1 MQEKT
6 RQMNWFWKSQSMY
19 MMANRDKQENIRN
32 HSVQMDREATEMGSS
47 VLIPAAVDKPGVCVH
62 CLDVADGAVQRPWSA
77 MTEYSSQKIG
87 KFGNERMLQ

>member
-6 RQMNWFWKSQSMY
+6 RQMNWFWKSESMY

-47 VLIPAAVDKPGVCVH
+47 VLIAA
-62 CLDVADGAVQRPWSA
+62 AIR
-77 MTEYSSQKIG
+77 
-87 KFGNERMLQ
+87 

>member
-6 RQMNWFWKSQSMY
+6 MQMNWFWKSESMY

-47 VLIPAAVDKPGVCVH
+47 VLIAA
-62 CLDVADGAVQRPWSA
+62 AIR
-77 MTEYSSQKIG
+77 
-87 KFGNERMLQ
+87 